1 MIEGK
6 GVKERQKNNSMD
18 RMLLKALFSPAC
30 SSKEN
35 ISKELLSKNI
45 LN

>member
-1 MIEGK
+1 MTEWK
-6 GVKERQKNNSMD
+6 GIKERQKNNSTD
-18 RMLLKALFSPAC
+18 RMLLKAVFSPAG
-30 SSKEN
+30 SLKEN